1 MNVGER
7 DREVVIEFKTD
18 GQSGSGEPTET
29 WGSPSTQWAKVR
41 SLTGR
46 EYYSL
51 MAQQI
56 VAEEMLVF
64 NIYWRSDVRPG
75 KARIKYN
82 AGDVER
88 IYNVR
93 RVVEIG
99 RRAELDVFAD
109 TPVA

>member
-1 MNVGER
+1 MNSGER
-7 DREVVIEFKTD
+7 DREIVVEFKSD

-29 WGSPSTQWAKVR
+29 FGSPETIWAQVR
-41 SLTGR
+41 SLSGR
-46 EYYSL
+46 EAYAL
-51 MAQQI
+51 LAQQI
-56 VAEEMLVF
+56 VADEMLVF
-64 NIYWRSDVRPG
+64 NIYWRPDVRPG

-109 TPVA
+109 TAVA

>member
-1 MNVGER
+1 MNIGER
-7 DREVVIEFKTD
+7 DREVVVEFKSD

-29 WGSPSTQWAKVR
+29 WGSPATIWAKVR
-41 SLTGR
+41 ALSGR
-46 EYYSL
+46 EYYAL
-51 MAQQI
+51 LAQQI

-64 NIYWRSDVRPG
+64 NVYWRADIRPG

-82 AGDVER
+82 AGDIER

-99 RRAELDVFAD
+99 RRVELDIYAD
-109 TPVA
+109 TAVA

>member
-1 MNVGER
+1 MNSGER
-7 DREVVIEFKTD
+7 DREIVVEFKSD

-29 WGSPSTQWAKVR
+29 WGSPETLWAKVR
-41 SLTGR
+41 QISGR
-46 EYYSL
+46 EAYSL
-51 MAQQI
+51 LAQQI

-64 NIYWRSDVRPG
+64 NVNWRADIRAG

-93 RVVEIG
+93 RVVEVG
-99 RRAELDVFAD
+99 RRAELEVFAD
-109 TPVA
+109 TAVA